1 MQADIGGA
9 QDADDNHPKPYFGFT
24 DLIFVVVAI
33 IVAVL
38 VLRLG
43 YMTWSA
49 GSKTE
54 TTKENGEAVATWM
67 TEKGLKRE
75 ANEDTG
81 IPACNRGTSTWGQCR
96 DALVAA
102 GAPFA
107 SLQNA
112 FGAKNLLFAD
122 ACDRNRLDTNGSIII
137 EKGTPKPPDGSSL
150 AYAPIADEEPLAE
163 PLALRVS
170 ICGRAFAVNH
180 IAEFKF

>member
-9 QDADDNHPKPYFGFT
+9 QDADDNHPTPYFGFT

-102 GAPFA
+102 EQIGAID
-107 SLQNA
+107 QT
-112 FGAKNLLFAD
+112 AD
-122 ACDRNRLDTNGSIII
+122 GI
-137 EKGTPKPPDGSSL
+137 E
-150 AYAPIADEEPLAE
+150 
-163 PLALRVS
+163 
-170 ICGRAFAVNH
+170 
-180 IAEFKF
+180 

>member
-1 MQADIGGA
+1 MTAASLAADVTPASLDLDISGMTCAACAGRVERALRAVPGVTEASVNLATERARVHGGA
-9 QDADDNHPKPYFGFT
+9 
-24 DLIFVVVAI
+24 
-33 IVAVL
+33 
-38 VLRLG
+38 
-43 YMTWSA
+43 
-49 GSKTE
+49 
-54 TTKENGEAVATWM
+54 
-67 TEKGLKRE
+67 
-75 ANEDTG
+75 TG
-81 IPACNRGTSTWGQCR
+81 

-112 FGAKNLLFAD
+112 FGVKNLLFAD